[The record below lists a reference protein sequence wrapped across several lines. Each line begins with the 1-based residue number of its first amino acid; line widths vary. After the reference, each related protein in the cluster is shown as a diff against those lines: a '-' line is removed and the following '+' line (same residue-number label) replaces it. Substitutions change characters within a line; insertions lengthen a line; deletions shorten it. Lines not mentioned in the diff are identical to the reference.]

1 MTNTSLPGTSLPLE
15 GRTAA
20 VTGGARGL
28 GRTIVTVLAG
38 RGADVAVLVRDPSS
52 ASSVAEEVRALGRR
66 AEVVRCDLSE
76 EASVAEAAAT
86 TLSQFGHLDVLVC
99 NSGIA
104 GPTANL
110 WDTTTEEWWE
120 ALWVNVVGTF
130 FACRAFLPTMIERR
144 SGSVVLIGSMTGKRP
159 LPGRT
164 SYAASKLGLVG
175 LARTLAVEVGGYG
188 VRVNVV
194 SPGPIEGER
203 LERVM
208 RAQAEHLGV
217 TLEEVRGRLLRET
230 ALGHAVPPQDIAD
243 AVAFLAGDAAAS
255 ITGEDLNVSAGMVM
269 Y

>member
-1 MTNTSLPGTSLPLE
+1 LADGNSPLE
-15 GRTAA
+15 GRIAA
-20 VTGGARGL
+20 ITGGARGL
-28 GRTIVTVLAG
+28 GRSIATVLAG
-38 RGADVAVLVRDPSS
+38 HGADVAILVRDPGS
-52 ASSVAEEVRALGRR
+52 AAGVADEVRALGRR

-76 EASVAEAAAT
+76 EASVAEAAAK
-86 TLSQFGHLDVLVC
+86 TLSQFGRLDVLVC

-110 WDTTTEEWWE
+110 WETTAEEWWE
-120 ALWVNVVGTF
+120 TLWVNVVGTF
-130 FACRAFLPTMIERR
+130 FSCRAFLPTMIEQR

-164 SYAASKLGLVG
+164 SYAAGKLGLVG
-175 LARTLAVEVGGYG
+175 LARTLAVEVGSYG
-188 VRVNVV
+188 IRVNVI

-203 LERVM
+203 LARVM
-208 RAQAEHLGV
+208 KAQAEHLGV
-217 TLEEVRGRLLRET
+217 TMEEVRGRLIRET
-230 ALGHAVPPQDIAD
+230 SLGHAVPPQDIAR